1 MPAAKGSVSH
11 RQSTRKSRRFRPQ
24 VAPLLLEIGTEELP
38 ASIIKPALQHLE
50 RLASNFFEEHRLSH
64 ETIQTMGT
72 PRRLVI
78 LVDGLSSR
86 QSSMTQEVLGPP
98 QSTAYDAQGQPT
110 QAAQGFAKS
119 QGLPVGKLQVRETS
133 KGTYVCAVKH
143 QEGEQTP
150 EVLRSKLSGM
160 LQQLSF
166 PKSMRWNASR
176 VRFARPLRWI
186 VCLYGSHVVKF
197 EIGGVTAASR
207 TWGHRFLHSTRVGRR
222 QGVEVK
228 SASSYVSTVKRLGIE
243 VDPNERRS
251 IIQNQISTLAKAA
264 KGRIFPDYKEELL
277 EQAVFS
283 VESPQAILGEFN
295 PEYLA
300 LPKEVLITSMKE
312 HQGYFSLAGRGGAL
326 LPKFIAV
333 TNMALSNM
341 DLIRKGNERVLA
353 ARLNDAQYFFQE
365 DRKSQLSD
373 RVEQLQGV
381 VFHRKLGTLHQKTL
395 RIQSLAP
402 LIAEMAG
409 RNDLKEACERAAH
422 LAKADLL
429 TGMVGEFPSLQGVMG
444 REYARCDGES
454 NEVCLALGE
463 SYLPRSP
470 EDALPQTQVGI
481 FLALADRLDTL
492 TAFFHI
498 GMVPSGS
505 EDPFGLRRSAYGMMR
520 IIAEHKLQLNLKPL
534 IANAEQLLIDQ
545 GVKGESHLSIQMS
558 VIDFVVER
566 FRFYGRTAHGLRED
580 VMDAVLAASQTETC
594 DLDDL
599 LSRMT
604 ALQALTAKP
613 EFDSLIV
620 GFKRAHRIVEKE
632 QWTDERVRPELFE
645 HESEPTL
652 HEGVDEVQRVVEE
665 CMGKKE
671 YGASLMALLRLKTQ
685 IDGFFVGVLVNASDT
700 AIRANRLSLLRRVG
714 QLFLKIADF
723 SRIQTQGG

>member
-1 MPAAKGSVSH
+1 MLGGKRSVSH
-11 RQSTRKSRRFRPQ
+11 QQSVRKPRTFRPQ
-24 VAPLLLEIGTEELP
+24 VAPFLLEIGTEELP
-38 ASIIKPALQHLE
+38 ASFIKPALQHLATLG
-50 RLASNFFEEHRLSH
+50 RIFFEEHRLSH
-64 ETIQTMGT
+64 DTIQTMGT
-72 PRRLVI
+72 PRRLVM

-86 QSSMTQEVLGPP
+86 QTSMTQEVLGPP
-98 QSTAYDAQGQPT
+98 QSVAYDAKGQPT
-110 QAAQGFAKS
+110 QAAKGFAKS

-133 KGTYVCAVKH
+133 KGAYVCAVKH
-143 QEGEQTP
+143 QEGEQTS
-150 EVLRSKLSGM
+150 EVLRTNLSGM

-176 VRFARPLRWI
+176 VRFARPLRWT
-186 VCLYGSHVVKF
+186 VCLYGSRVIKF
-197 EIGGVTAASR
+197 EIAGVTAGSR
-207 TWGHRFLHSTRVGRR
+207 TWGHRFLRTTRVGRR
-222 QGVEVK
+222 QGVEIK
-228 SASSYVSTVKRLGIE
+228 SASSYGSTVKRLGIE
-243 VDPNERRS
+243 VDPSERRS
-251 IIQNQISTLAKAA
+251 IIQSQISALAKSA
-264 KGRIFPDYKEELL
+264 KGRIYSDHAEELL

-283 VESPQAILGEFN
+283 VECPRAILGGFN
-295 PEYLA
+295 REYLI

-312 HQGYFSLAGRGGAL
+312 HQGYFSLVGRDGAL

-333 TNMALSNM
+333 TNMKLSNM

-353 ARLNDAQYFFQE
+353 ARLNDAQYFFHE
-365 DRKSQLSD
+365 DRKRPLSD
-373 RVEQLQGV
+373 RVELLQGV
-381 VFHRKLGTLHQKTL
+381 VFHRKLGTLHHKTL
-395 RIQSLAP
+395 RNLSLAP
-402 LIAEMAG
+402 LIAEIAG

-444 REYARCDGES
+444 REYARCDGETE
-454 NEVCLALGE
+454 EVCLALGE
-463 SYLPRSP
+463 HYLPRSP

-492 TAFFHI
+492 TAFFHV
-498 GMVPSGS
+498 GLVPSGS

-520 IIAEHKLQLNLKPL
+520 IIAEHKLQLNLTPL
-534 IANAEQLLIDQ
+534 IANAEQLLSGQ
-545 GVKGESHLSIQMS
+545 GVKGESSVSIQRS
-558 VIDFVVER
+558 VIDFIVER

-580 VMDAVLAASQTETC
+580 VMEAVLAASQSETC

-632 QWTDERVRPELFE
+632 QWTDEHVRQELFE

-652 HEGVDEVQRVVEE
+652 YGVVNDVQCVVEE

-671 YGASLMALLRLKTQ
+671 YAASLMALLQLKAQ
-685 IDGFFVGVLVNASDT
+685 IDGFFVGVLVNASDQ
-700 AIRANRLSLLRRVG
+700 AIRANRLSLLRRVD